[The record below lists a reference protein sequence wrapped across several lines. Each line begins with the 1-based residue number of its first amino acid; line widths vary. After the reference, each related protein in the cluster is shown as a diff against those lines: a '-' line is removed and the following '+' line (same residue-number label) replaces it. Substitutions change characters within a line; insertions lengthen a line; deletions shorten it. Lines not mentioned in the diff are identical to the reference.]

1 MIEGTVKKVLIAGKD
16 SYIGNSIKNYL
27 SEWDE
32 YSIEELSMINN
43 QWKEKTLEG
52 YDTVIFVAGI
62 AHIKETEKNKDLYYQ
77 VNYKLAIEFA
87 RKCKVDGINHFI
99 YLSSMSVFGKDSGC
113 IDSSTP
119 VTPLSHYGKLKR
131 MAEENLMKLAN
142 SNFKVLCVRPPMVYG
157 KGCKGNYA
165 KLRNLI
171 LKTPIFI
178 TFTNKRSMIFEE
190 NLAIFLKSYIDK
202 IETGFRHPQ
211 NSKYGSTY
219 ELCSLISEKNKKR
232 TYILKLKK
240 LPFIF
245 KKTPI
250 FIKLFGSLYY
260 DYSIDNS
267 PISLNLVEFVDS
279 IHRSEKSK

>member
-1 MIEGTVKKVLIAGKD
+1 MIEGSVKRVLIAGKD

-27 SEWDE
+27 SQWDE

-62 AHIKETEKNKDLYYQ
+62 AHIKETKKNKDLYYQ

-119 VTPLSHYGKLKR
+119 VTPLSHYGKSKR

-178 TFTNKRSMIFEE
+178 TFTNKRSMIFDV
-190 NLAIFLKSYIDK
+190 NLAKFFKLYIDNV
-202 IETGFRHPQ
+202 IEGICHPQ
-211 NSKYGSTY
+211 NAEYVDTTKMIELIASKNNHKLFLAKFGSIPNIFHK
-219 ELCSLISEKNKKR
+219 LSVLNKM
-232 TYILKLKK
+232 
-240 LPFIF
+240 
-245 KKTPI
+245 
-250 FIKLFGSLYY
+250 FGSLYY
-260 DYSIDNS
+260 DYKMDNLYLDVHL
-267 PISLNLVEFVDS
+267 ISFDDTV
-279 IHRSEKSK
+279 I